1 MAARQVVVPSLT
13 LLQPRGP
20 PRCASNTPAPQG
32 ASSLL
37 VHQEPTLLRVQQGS
51 RVTLACQ
58 VAQAQAWEQLR
69 IGWTKDDDILC
80 EPHIT
85 NDSLSLGLCGPR
97 GRLSWRAPGAVTL
110 RLDRVTLS
118 DSGHYVCWAVMEIP
132 ELDQASGNGTRLL
145 VDAGLLYVLPT
156 AGAVAAIALGAG
168 IWGCRRRGRDAGD
181 RPGKRAARG
190 RAARGRPLVAE
201 AGTAAASQGPTASA
215 APPAPPIR
223 SWGRTEGNP
232 LYSNILFR
240 PQGAPKKHE
249 AGPGEGKGPAA
260 PGRDQNGQSVYSTPV
275 PQPAPHCPSPAPK
288 PCPGQEP
295 SHYVPMARVCPCPGP
310 AGPPRPRGLPAAGQ
324 ESETPGDSKRTPPP
338 VAT

>member
-1 MAARQVVVPSLT
+1 MGSLGT
-13 LLQPRGP
+13 ALLLLLQLW
-20 PRCASNTPAPQG
+20 APQG

-145 VDAGLLYVLPT
+145 VDAG
-156 AGAVAAIALGAG
+156 
-168 IWGCRRRGRDAGD
+168 
-181 RPGKRAARG
+181 
-190 RAARGRPLVAE
+190 
-201 AGTAAASQGPTASA
+201 
-215 APPAPPIR
+215 
-223 SWGRTEGNP
+223 NP